1 MKYYTK
7 EIWNEEGYQ
16 RTAGIKA
23 RDDVDAILELLDVS
37 AHQVRSRLLHRGMS
51 EECIE
56 WVGQEHIKRVM
67 VSTRYDHCH
76 NSHLPFMA
84 GPG

>member
-1 MKYYTK
+1 MTMSM
-7 EIWNEEGYQ
+7 
-16 RTAGIKA
+16 R
-23 RDDVDAILELLDVS
+23 VDAILKLLDVG
-37 AHQVRSRLLHRGMS
+37 AHQVRGRLLHRGMS

-76 NSHLPFMA
+76 NSHLPFVA
-84 GPG
+84 GPGCEPRFVGLIVL